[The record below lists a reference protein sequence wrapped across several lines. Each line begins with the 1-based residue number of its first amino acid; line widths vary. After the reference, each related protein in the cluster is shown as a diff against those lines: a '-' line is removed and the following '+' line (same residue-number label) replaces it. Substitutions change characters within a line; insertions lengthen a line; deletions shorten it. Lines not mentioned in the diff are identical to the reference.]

1 MFKDHH
7 YLCQG
12 LGHLTGLE
20 TRIFHQNTCIEHY
33 RDVVFDPD
41 PVQLIQSHLHK
52 ESSVYYVETEDL
64 LVFGIVQDKGSK
76 DVLVIG
82 PTAQIRPDKHTLL
95 SLLTKLN
102 QPIERIQELQNY
114 FNSVVAYPFE
124 NFLQILCF
132 LNYALNDEQLNV
144 SDLITEP
151 RPMEKPNVPEEDG
164 SETMHNTYQM
174 ERDLIALVKHGN
186 VEAIRLFMNQPVTGR
201 IGLLAH
207 NELRQRKNGFIVAAT
222 LISRAAI
229 EGGLSTELAFAISD
243 RYIQKVELL
252 SRGKDIAQLTMTMLL
267 DYTQRVE
274 ALQIHSETSIL
285 ARTILRYIRKNISKK
300 ISLNEL
306 ANHVYMN
313 RSYLCERFKEDTSMT
328 ISHFIRHEKIQ
339 EAKRLIETTDLS
351 FSQISDYLAFS
362 SQSHFQSVFKDIEHL
377 TPNTYKS
384 MVTKNKE

>member
-20 TRIFHQNTCIEHY
+20 TRIFHQDECIEHY

-41 PVQLIQSHLHK
+41 PVQLIQAQLHK

-64 LVFGIVQDKGSK
+64 LVFGIVQDKESK
-76 DVLVIG
+76 HTLVIG
-82 PTAQIRPDKHTLL
+82 PTAQIHPDKTTLL
-95 SLLTKLN
+95 KLLTKLN
-102 QPIERIQELQNY
+102 QPIERVQELQSY

-132 LNYALNDEQLNV
+132 LNYALNDEQLTV
-144 SDLITEP
+144 SDLIVEP
-151 RPMEKPNVPEEDG
+151 RSMEKPSVSEEET

-174 ERDLIALVKHGN
+174 EKELIALVKHGN
-186 VEAIRLFMNQPVTGR
+186 VEAIRQFMNQPTTGR

-222 LISRAAI
+222 LICRAAI
-229 EGGLSTELAFAISD
+229 DGGVSTDLAFAISD

-274 ALQIHSETSIL
+274 ALQIHTETSTL
-285 ARTILRYIRKNISKK
+285 ARSILRYIKKNISKK
-300 ISLNEL
+300 ITLNEL
-306 ANHVYMN
+306 ANHVNMN
-313 RSYLCERFKEDTSMT
+313 RSYLCERFKQDTNMT
-328 ISHFIRHEKIQ
+328 ISHFIRQAKIQ
-339 EAKRLIETTDLS
+339 EAKRLMETTDLS
-351 FSQISDYLAFS
+351 IAQISDYLAFS
-362 SQSHFQSVFKDIEHL
+362 SQSHFQSVFKDIEHQ
-377 TPNTYKS
+377 TPNRY
-384 MVTKNKE
+384 MNKIAESSD